1 MLWFLL
7 NNKTKQQVYCSLNS
21 LLYPLLSTKPTSLW
35 KKAQCRK
42 TKWKSKI
49 GQCFKEDAVLCRSIS
64 TSKLYHVYF
73 VLSSSLAYFPG
84 MRRMAHAAKCLSFEE
99 IIFAVA
105 SGEIAMAES
114 APSYF
119 HRSSQLT
126 YVCTACSPPPNPIP
140 KLWPLTYRNH
150 DLHPFFKMPSRI
162 AMSILPLCFWVW

>member
-21 LLYPLLSTKPTSLW
+21 LLYPLLSTKHHPTSLW
-35 KKAQCRK
+35 KKAHCRK
-42 TKWKSKI
+42 TKWERKI
-49 GQCFKEDAVLCRSIS
+49 DQCFKEDAVLCRSIS

-84 MRRMAHAAKCLSFEE
+84 MRSMAHAAKCLSFEE

-126 YVCTACSPPPNPIP
+126 YVYSLLTSPKSYSKTLAI
-140 KLWPLTYRNH
+140 
-150 DLHPFFKMPSRI
+150 DL
-162 AMSILPLCFWVW
+162 